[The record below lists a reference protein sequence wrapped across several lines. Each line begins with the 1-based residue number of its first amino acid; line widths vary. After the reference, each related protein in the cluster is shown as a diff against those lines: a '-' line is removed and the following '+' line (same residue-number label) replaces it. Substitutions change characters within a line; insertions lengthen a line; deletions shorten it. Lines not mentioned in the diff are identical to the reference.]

1 MAGPSSPFVRR
12 ALWMGAAGAAAF
24 LVLAIFWSDLPIGG
38 WIHLLWKVFTKKE
51 AARRFVESAGA
62 LGPLVFIALQVTQV
76 IISPIPGE
84 ATGIIGGFLF
94 GTWLGFLYSSIGL
107 TIGSVAA
114 FCLGHLL
121 GAPLI
126 QRIGGPRWHRALDF
140 VGHTGGE
147 LVSFVLFLL
156 PGFPKDYLSYLL
168 GFSPM
173 PLRAFVL
180 ISMFGRMPGT
190 WLLSAQGA
198 SLANDD
204 RTFFWVLVVLM
215 AVIVVLAFL
224 FRDRLLQALR
234 HASRQVPS
242 GDTPRR

>member
-38 WIHLLWKVFTKKE
+38 WIHLLRKVFTKKE